1 MLSAVAL
8 VVYTVQPAKLLK
20 KYGSA
25 IVTAWGMLIG
35 GVILSILRKP
45 WTQGV
50 SIETPKNN
58 TEHIVATTGSV
69 QATKLDLVGPIK
81 FTPDK

>member
-1 MLSAVAL
+1 MKPTAS
-8 VVYTVQPAKLLK
+8 K
-20 KYGSA
+20 KEN
-25 IVTAWGMLIG
+25 
-35 GVILSILRKP
+35 
-45 WTQGV
+45 
-50 SIETPKNN
+50 ETPKNN